1 MPHPPCL
8 LQMSKIQTQTI
19 ESETKELLEKGV
31 MRVDDTSGEFL
42 SNMLLVKRKTEELF
56 GDNTPKFERIH
67 TLPAFRNKEL
77 CCLKYLFEKHFC

>member
-42 SNMLLVKRKTEELF
+42 SNMLLVKKKDR
-56 GDNTPKFERIH
+56 GIIW
-67 TLPAFRNKEL
+67 
-77 CCLKYLFEKHFC
+77 